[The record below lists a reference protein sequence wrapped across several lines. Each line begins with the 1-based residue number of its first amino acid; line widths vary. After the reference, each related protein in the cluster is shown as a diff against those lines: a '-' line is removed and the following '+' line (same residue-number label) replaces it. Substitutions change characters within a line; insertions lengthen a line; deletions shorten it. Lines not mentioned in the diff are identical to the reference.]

1 MTDAQLAV
9 LIRGYKARLE
19 RIVERIEGALPP
31 EVKQATA
38 KRTYLG
44 QKSTHV
50 LATPAL
56 DPLRDFIEHLEGDA
70 IRLEAALTPIT
81 R

>member
-9 LIRGYKARLE
+9 LIRGYQARLE

-31 EVKQATA
+31 DVKQANA
-38 KRTYLG
+38 KRTFFG
-44 QKSTHV
+44 QSTHV
-50 LATPAL
+50 LSTPAL